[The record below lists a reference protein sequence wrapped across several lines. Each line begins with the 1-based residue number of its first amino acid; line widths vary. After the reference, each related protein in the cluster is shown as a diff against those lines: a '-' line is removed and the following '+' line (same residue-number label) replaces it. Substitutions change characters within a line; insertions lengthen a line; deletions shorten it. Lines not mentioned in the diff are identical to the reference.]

1 MGRKASTPRA
11 ARATTI
17 LHESSQ
23 LGGGQAEESIV
34 VPQVA
39 RFTGIYALV
48 LVACSRTA
56 PLPPRAAELN
66 RAGIEAL
73 SAGDLESADARF
85 ALALEYSPRFVE
97 ALTNQALV
105 ELQRGNFARAR
116 QLLERARRL
125 NPDVAQPH
133 HGLGVLAERQHR
145 PDVASDHYAEALRVD
160 PGFAPARLNLG
171 RLLFA
176 AGMVEHAR
184 SQFKRLIEVAPE
196 EPLAWAGYV
205 ESLLRLGR
213 VGEAE
218 AALKRALERFPDQPE
233 LAMLEARSSIRRGH
247 YAQAL
252 TKLAPFARARDDNAV
267 AALGWT
273 AVAELARGR
282 SQLAAAA
289 AKRALE
295 LSPHDAVA
303 TYAMA
308 MALERQGAAQARS
321 WLERSGQPVPS
332 TRAK

>member
-1 MGRKASTPRA
+1 MIR
-11 ARATTI
+11 
-17 LHESSQ
+17 Q
-23 LGGGQAEESIV
+23 LGRRA
-34 VPQVA
+34 
-39 RFTGIYALV
+39 GIYGLF
-48 LVACSRTA
+48 LLGCSGTA
-56 PLPPRAAELN
+56 PLPPKAAELN

-73 SAGDLESADARF
+73 ATGDLETADARF

-105 ELQRGNFARAR
+105 EMQRGNFGRAR

-145 PDVASDHYAEALRVD
+145 PDVASEHYAEALRVD
-160 PGFAPARLNLG
+160 PGFSPARLNLG

-184 SQFKRLIEVAPE
+184 SQFKRLVEVANE

-213 VGEAE
+213 IGEAE
-218 AALKRALERFPDQPE
+218 TALRQALERFPGQPE
-233 LAMLEARSSIRRGH
+233 LAMLEARSSIRRGF
-247 YAQAL
+247 YDRAL
-252 TKLAPFARARDDNAV
+252 EQLSRFTRARDDNAV

-273 AVAELARGR
+273 AVAELAAGR
-282 SQLAAAA
+282 SALAAASA
-289 AKRALE
+289 RRALL

-303 TYAMA
+303 TYAL
-308 MALERQGAAQARS
+308 ALALQRQGAAEARA
-321 WLERSGQPVPS
+321 WLERAGLRARS
-332 TRAK
+332 TPAK